1 MTFHY
6 RYRKQIIIGIIIFII
21 IGCILS
27 LSIYHF
33 LKEDKKEKEEPIIL
47 EKKEKKE
54 VKSKDSEEEYKVDI
68 KGEITM
74 PGIYTLKANS
84 RIIDV
89 IELAGGL
96 TEEANT
102 SVINLSKK
110 ITDEMVIIIYSNEQ
124 VKDFEKTKEIE
135 KLVQEKCQQPDE
147 NSLKNDACISNS
159 NETPSS
165 EITNNGKVSINTASK
180 EELMTLPGIGESKA
194 KDIIAYRE
202 ANGPFKSIEDITK
215 VSGIGE
221 NTLAQIKEN
230 ITVKCCLIWILF
242 FKYSAISDTPIN
254 SKKIYVKRY

>member
-6 RYRKQIIIGIIIFII
+6 RYRKQIIIGIVLFLIIASII
-21 IGCILS
+21 SFS
-27 LSIYHF
+27 LYHF
-33 LKEDKKEKEEPIIL
+33 LKEDKTEEEPIVL

-54 VKSKDSEEEYKVDI
+54 SKSKEKVEEYKVDI

-110 ITDEMVIIIYSNEQ
+110 IKDEMVIIIYSNTQ
-124 VKDFEKTKEIE
+124 VQDFEHTKEIE
-135 KLVQEKCQQPDE
+135 KIVQDKCQQIDE
-147 NSLKNDACISNS
+147 NSLKNDACISSDNNQTS
-159 NETPSS
+159 NEIVS
-165 EITNNGKVSINTASK
+165 NGKISINTATK

-202 ANGPFKSIEDITK
+202 ANGPFATIEDITK

-230 ITVKCCLIWILF
+230 ITV
-242 FKYSAISDTPIN
+242 
-254 SKKIYVKRY
+254 